1 MFSYNYGPGEL
12 IFMWPVLGV
21 AYNVNTDWRG
31 WQDQEA
37 RSDIT
42 FQKSPSGLIGG
53 EPQRSRDKKKKRRS
67 LLSEIQE
74 RLSWLFNQK
83 FKR

>member
-12 IFMWPVLGV
+12 IFMWPILGV

-31 WQDQEA
+31 WHDQEA

-53 EPQRSRDKKKKRRS
+53 EPQRSRGKKDKGVRCYLKFRS
-67 LLSEIQE
+67 V
-74 RLSWLFNQK
+74 
-83 FKR
+83 

>member
-53 EPQRSRDKKKKRRS
+53 EPQRSRDKKKKRCS

>member
-12 IFMWPVLGV
+12 IFMWPILGV

-31 WQDQEA
+31 WHDQEA

-53 EPQRSRDKKKKRRS
+53 EPQRSKSKKKRRS

>member
-1 MFSYNYGPGEL
+1 MFSFNYGPGEL

-53 EPQRSRDKKKKRRS
+53 EPQRSRDKKKKAFAAIWNS
-67 LLSEIQE
+67 GA
-74 RLSWLFNQK
+74 
-83 FKR
+83 FKLTFQPKI

>member
-1 MFSYNYGPGEL
+1 MFSFNYGPGEL

-53 EPQRSRDKKKKRRS
+53 EPQRSRDKKKRRS

>member
-53 EPQRSRDKKKKRRS
+53 EPQRSRDKKKRRS